1 MEVFTKHRVLPDKDC
16 RALVTDGQ
24 QVTPA
29 DWTPRDGWTLVRD
42 ENDQPNSGRPFPIA
56 YLRQIIA
63 VLPDVMLVL
72 DQVVAHLPFG
82 MCANTLKH
90 GDALDDIHH
99 QMKTVEVVQYNHV
112 EWCRRRSFF
121 LVTAHVY
128 VVMIGSPVSETM
140 NQPWV
145 TVKGEDDRL
154 VSRKE
159 RIEIFV

>member
-1 MEVFTKHRVLPDKDC
+1 
-16 RALVTDGQ
+16 
-24 QVTPA
+24 
-29 DWTPRDGWTLVRD
+29 
-42 ENDQPNSGRPFPIA
+42 
-56 YLRQIIA
+56 
-63 VLPDVMLVL
+63 MLVL

-82 MCANTLKH
+82 VRADALKH

-128 VVMIGSPVSETM
+128 VVMIGSTIGQTM
-140 NQPWV
+140 NQPGV

-154 VSRKE
+154 VRREK